1 MNEKNQASPKTKK
14 PNFQQQ
20 QEVSAASSIVSIK
33 PENKTSKGK
42 KLGVVG
48 AVGALILAGGGLL
61 ALKGGDSEN
70 NTPNGSQPVAEAGQ
84 NNTEIS
90 PRILN
95 ADTSELESGYISG
108 GTKEAE
114 SIINEASPNL
124 TGHGETQGLSFDP
137 LIKAANGDA
146 KELKEI
152 GVDQDE
158 IVNAYNLNK
167 LLIEKTKP
175 LQTSIEAEQNTQSYV
190 DNWPEGTGPLSEI
203 KATSALMYLN
213 GKVIENIKSG
223 KISLE
228 ASNNNC
234 PTSAEDSQVVLD
246 DGYIVTKIAPGLALP
261 SLYWS
266 KKAAKCDSFEGI
278 TGNPATLTSI
288 LKLAIVQSKEN
299 NLPTITKY
307 YVIRQNILT
316 LEDPNASALIVK

>member
-1 MNEKNQASPKTKK
+1 MNEKNQASPKTNK
-14 PNFQQQ
+14 PNFQQR
-20 QEVSAASSIVSIK
+20 QEVSAASSIVNIK

-48 AVGALILAGGGLL
+48 AVGALLLAGGGLL

-70 NTPNGSQPVAEAGQ
+70 NAPNSSQPVAEAGQ

-95 ADTSELESGYISG
+95 ADTNKLESGYISG
-108 GTKEAE
+108 GIKEAE
-114 SIINEASPNL
+114 SILNEASPNL

-146 KELKEI
+146 KELNEI

-175 LQTSIEAEQNTQSYV
+175 LQSGIKEEENTQAFV

-203 KATSALMYLN
+203 QVTNALMYLN

-223 KISLE
+223 RISLE
-228 ASNNNC
+228 TSNNNC

-246 DGYIVTKIAPGLALP
+246 DGYIVTKIAPGLTLP

-288 LKLAIVQSKEN
+288 LKLAIIQSKEN
-299 NLPTITKY
+299 NLPTMATY
-307 YVIRQNILT
+307 YEIRQNILT
-316 LEDPNASALIVK
+316 LEDPKADALIVK